1 LAAEK
6 ALLEDKVRLAQQ
18 DKLAK
23 WAKEDAAKQEKFI
36 DGQVEDMEA
45 KATCQQQ
52 TFRKKLLLIEASL
65 GKERAADKRV
75 YDEMVKD
82 QADTTKREMGLRE
95 KATKEK
101 IALQKMEM
109 SVAGDVL
116 SFGLELLGQDAEARK
131 KHHSLYTTLTATK
144 IIIDGTKEVQQIW
157 EYSAENPANAPTV
170 GAAGIIMSGIQT
182 AIAVGRT
189 AVALSKL
196 GGGGGDTG
204 DNTSDAKGGA
214 TGTGAS
220 LAVSPMGQLMQQ
232 WQRDLPCK
240 CTSTCGLP
248 RPAWTST
255 SRCSTARLF
264 TVNSSLYQG
273 SRKSPENASFRGFFC
288 FLGRG

>member
-45 KATCQQQ
+45 QATCQQQ
-52 TFRKKLLLIEASL
+52 TFRKELLLIEASL

-75 YDEMVKD
+75 YDKMVKD

-101 IALQKMEM
+101 IALQKLEM
-109 SVAGDVL
+109 FVAGDVL
-116 SFGLELLGQDAEARK
+116 SFRLELLGQDAEARK

-157 EYSAENPANAPTV
+157 DYSAENPANAPTV
-170 GAAGIIMSGIQT
+170 GAAGIIMGGIQT

-189 AVALSKL
+189 VVALSKL

-232 WQRDLPCK
+232 WQRDLQVHLDLRA
-240 CTSTCGLP
+240 T
-248 RPAWTST
+248 
-255 SRCSTARLF
+255 
-264 TVNSSLYQG
+264 
-273 SRKSPENASFRGFFC
+273 
-288 FLGRG
+288 